1 MQKKSNKDV
10 SRKLLL
16 GYFLLYPIYY
26 VIAMLLATAILMFI
40 FDWSFQFAEK
50 IFYILAL
57 IMCFV
62 SYVAH
67 FDILRHAL
75 SLRRSLE

>member
-1 MQKKSNKDV
+1 MI
-10 SRKLLL
+10 
-16 GYFLLYPIYY
+16 GYFVLYPIYY

-50 IFYILAL
+50 IFYIFAL
-57 IMCFV
+57 IMWFV

-75 SLRRSLE
+75 SLRKPFE